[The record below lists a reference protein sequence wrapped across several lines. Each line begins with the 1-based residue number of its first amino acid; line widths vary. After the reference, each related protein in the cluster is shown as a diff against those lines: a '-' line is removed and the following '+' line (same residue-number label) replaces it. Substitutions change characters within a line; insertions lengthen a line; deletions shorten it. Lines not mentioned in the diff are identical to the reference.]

1 MLRSGNKGLTW
12 SRRKIDVFINYNAA
26 YTTMDNEYRY
36 SYQNVSLELKGV
48 LAEKAALVNEKAAF
62 VREIHYLKKR
72 CANAEEEKNQF
83 LEEIR
88 YLTKKC
94 AKSEDERNESLKVK
108 AVLEAKCAKL
118 EEERNYY
125 IHQGPY
131 YELFDK
137 YVGLYNEDEKT
148 LIVHH
153 FVDNESIYPYGCGD
167 FDGDYECHSVKG
179 SWDSW
184 NKEYKLKKRCVRDS
198 DGIYEGYVYYITAGN
213 ITPGDEYEFKFKGAD
228 GDWIEPIYEGQT
240 PDDAGC
246 QLKVRQNNTG
256 SWNALITIK

>member
-1 MLRSGNKGLTW
+1 MDSQ
-12 SRRKIDVFINYNAA
+12 
-26 YTTMDNEYRY
+26 YTY

-48 LAEKAALVNEKAAF
+48 LAEKAALVKENQ
-62 VREIHYLKKR
+62 YLKKR
-72 CANAEEEKNQF
+72 CANFEEQRNQF

-88 YLTKKC
+88 HLTKKC
-94 AKSEDERNESLKVK
+94 AKFQGERDECLEINSV
-108 AVLEAKCAKL
+108 VEAKCAKL

-125 IHQGPY
+125 IHEGSY
-131 YELFDK
+131 YYLFDK

-153 FVDNESIYPYGCGD
+153 FVDNETIYPYGCGS

-179 SWDSW
+179 SWDNW
-184 NKEYKLKKRCVRDS
+184 NKEYKLKKKCVRDS
-198 DGIYEGYVYYITAGN
+198 DGIYEGYVYYITIGN
-213 ITPGDEYEFKFKGAD
+213 IISKNEYEFKFKDVD
-228 GDWIEPIYEGQT
+228 GDWIEPIYEGET

-256 SWNALITIK
+256 SWNAVIMVR